1 MKTKPTRFQIHT
13 NGKMRSIVTP
23 SGQGGL
29 YYDWIALT
37 RYSDADP
44 EANGPFLYLS
54 EGADLAPPDLE
65 IAVEVAVA
73 PDSDIEVRAITLTN
87 HSSSE
92 RKIEVTTYAE
102 IALNHPMGDAG
113 HPAFSKLFV
122 QTYLSADHSALL
134 ARRRPRGANENWPW
148 IAQRLLGDMTDVSW
162 ETNRATFL
170 GRGRIPGD
178 PIAMDESGP
187 LSGQTGNVLDP
198 VMAWRFSARIGAE
211 QSKTFYIL
219 TAAASTQEE
228 SLSLLSQSVEQSPNT
243 ILKAARRSYAAKL
256 TSLSISEEAAEQ
268 LEHLAGS
275 LLSGDIPKMVPS
287 SINGSDAVHRYPL
300 SPEEIRIIA
309 TEGMESPGTQDLL
322 AALPLWNHLGLK
334 PRLFIMQQG
343 GDGATLDQVTY
354 VDPATFSKEEMEWWL
369 ASAQLVVGAELPLLA
384 SHEALPSK
392 PNTSPISSDM
402 LADPGEPLLH
412 FNGFGGFPA
421 GGKEYIIPLDLENG
435 RLRLPPMPWVN
446 ILANPRF
453 GCMIT
458 ERGAGY
464 TWARNSQANRL
475 SPWSNDPIR
484 DSHGEAFY
492 IADEH
497 TGEIWSP
504 LPGPCVP
511 KSSFTVRHGFGRTRF
526 VSQVNEL
533 SQTVD
538 FFVPPADPVKLS
550 LVQLKNESE
559 QTRRLSFAT
568 WQQLLLCPTADR
580 HHATLAWSDDS
591 GIQHAINPRAG
602 AFSGGRA
609 FAFTAVLGSGSASH
623 ASTNSTASFQGSGTS
638 ASPAALS
645 QPSWEPSR
653 GFGRDACFSSRLTFT
668 LLPGEEIE
676 ILVCLGEAM
685 SEDEV
690 ATLVHRYHQPGAVRA
705 AMDETACYWE
715 KMTGSIQ
722 VETPLPEVNLMVNGW
737 LLYQNLACRIWGRSA
752 FYQSGGAFGF
762 RDQLQDSG
770 ALATLHPSLMR
781 AQILLHAAQQ
791 FPEGDVTH
799 WWHPAPMGT
808 GMRTKFSDDL
818 LWLPYLTG
826 HYIDTTGDLTVLE
839 ELQPFIDGPL
849 LADNEDEE
857 YMQPA
862 ISSTSVSVLEHCLL
876 AIDRSLTK
884 GEHGLPLIGIGD
896 WNDGM
901 SRIGREGRGES
912 VWMAFFLITILDRW
926 IPLCRQYEEN
936 QRADIYDAYRKDL
949 LESINGPGW
958 DGEWYRRA
966 YYDDGTP
973 LGSKEGDEC
982 KIDALA
988 QAWAVISGAAPSDR
1002 VELSLDSL
1010 ERELIDPEYDII
1022 RLLHPPFVNTPH
1034 DPGYIKGYVAGVRE
1048 NGGQY
1053 THAACWVIR
1062 AMAEAGRRDTAARL
1076 LQRISPVWHS
1086 RDPQAVARYQVEPYV
1101 VAADIYGA
1109 EPHNGR
1115 GGWTWY
1121 TGSAGWM
1128 FRVAVE
1134 SVLGFTVENGTTC
1147 IVNPKIP
1154 DSWPGFTVSY
1164 CLPSGTTS
1172 CRIEVSV
1179 KNGDASAVSAA
1190 TLDGISINVENGIAR
1205 WTLPDDGEEH
1215 FVEVTMGKEQTNS

>member
-1 MKTKPTRFQIHT
+1 MQTKPNRFQIHT
-13 NGKMRSIVTP
+13 NGKMRSIATP
-23 SGQGGL
+23 SGRGGL
-29 YYDWIALT
+29 FYDWIALT
-37 RYSDADP
+37 RYSEADP
-44 EANGPFLYLS
+44 EACGPVIFLS

-65 IAVEVAVA
+65 VTSEIAVAT
-73 PDSDIEVRAITLTN
+73 DSDVEIRAVTLTN
-87 HSSSE
+87 HSQRD

-122 QTYLSADHSALL
+122 QTYISDDHSTLF
-134 ARRRPRGANENWPW
+134 ARRRPRGTNENWPW
-148 IAQRLLGDMTDVSW
+148 MAQRICGDITDVSW

-170 GRGRIPGD
+170 GRGRALTD
-178 PIAMDESGP
+178 PISIDESGP
-187 LSGQTGNVLDP
+187 LTCQTGNVLDP
-198 VMAWRFSARIGAE
+198 VMAWRFSVTVGAG
-211 QSKTFYIL
+211 QSQTFHIL
-219 TAAASTQEE
+219 TAAAPTEE
-228 SLSLLSQSVEQSPNT
+228 DSLSAISQVVDPSPQSA
-243 ILKAARRSYAAKL
+243 LESARSAYAAKL
-256 TSLSISEEAAEQ
+256 SSLSISNESAEKF
-268 LEHLAGS
+268 ETLAGK
-275 LLSGDIPKMVPS
+275 LLSGDLPKIAPRS
-287 SINGSDAVHRYPL
+287 LDGSDVVHRHPL
-300 SPEEIRIIA
+300 ASDELRIIA
-309 TEGMESPGTQDLL
+309 TEGMNSVGTRDLL
-322 AALPLWNHLGLK
+322 TALPLWNHLGLK
-334 PRLFIMQQG
+334 PRVFVMQEG

-354 VDPATFSKEEMEWWL
+354 VDPASFSVEEMEWWL
-369 ASAQLVVGAELPLLA
+369 ASAQLVVGAELPTFDQA
-384 SHEALPSK
+384 GVKSPQSNTHS
-392 PNTSPISSDM
+392 TSPDSP
-402 LADPGEPLLH
+402 ADPGEPLLH
-412 FNGFGGFPA
+412 FNGYGGFPA

-464 TWARNSQANRL
+464 TWARNSQANRI

-484 DSHGEAFY
+484 DPHGEAFY
-492 IADEH
+492 ITDEN

-511 KSSFTVRHGFGRTRF
+511 KSAFTVRHGFGRTRF
-526 VSQVNEL
+526 ISQVDSL

-550 LVQLKNESE
+550 LIQLKNESD

-568 WQQLLLCPTADR
+568 WHQLLLCPTADR

-591 GIQHAINPRAG
+591 GIQHAVNPRAG
-602 AFSGGRA
+602 AFAGGRA

-623 ASTNSTASFQGSGTS
+623 LSTNSTAAFHGAGTN
-638 ASPAALS
+638 ASPAALA
-645 QPSWEPSR
+645 PNSWEQSR
-653 GFGRDACFSSRLTFT
+653 GFGRDACFASRATFT

-676 ILVCLGEAM
+676 ILVCLGEAL
-685 SEDEV
+685 SENEV
-690 ATLVHRYHQPGAVRA
+690 STLVHRYHQPGAVRA

-722 VETPLPEVNLMVNGW
+722 VSTPLSEVNLMINGW
-737 LLYQNLACRIWGRSA
+737 LIYQNLACRIWGRSA

-770 ALATLHPSLMR
+770 ALASLHPSLMR
-781 AQILLHAAQQ
+781 SQILLHAAQQ

-839 ELQPFIDGPL
+839 ELQAFIEGPL
-849 LADNEDEE
+849 LADHEDEE

-912 VWMAFFLITILDRW
+912 VWMGFFLITILDRW
-926 IPLCRQYEEN
+926 IPLCRQYREE
-936 QRADIYDAYRKDL
+936 QRADIYDEYRKDL
-949 LESINGPGW
+949 LEAINGPGW

-973 LGSKEGDEC
+973 LGTKEGDEC

-988 QAWAVISGAAPSDR
+988 QAWAIISGAAPEDR
-1002 VELSLDSL
+1002 ANLSLDSL

-1076 LQRISPVWHS
+1076 LQRLSPVWHS
-1086 RDPQAVARYQVEPYV
+1086 RDSQAVARYQVEPYV
-1101 VAADIYGA
+1101 VAADIYGT

-1134 SVLGFTVENGTTC
+1134 SILGFTVENGTTC
-1147 IVNPKIP
+1147 VLNPKIP
-1154 DSWPGFTVSY
+1154 DSWPGFTLSY
-1164 CLPSGTTS
+1164 RLPSGNTS
-1172 CRIEVSV
+1172 CRIEVTVRNS
-1179 KNGDASAVSAA
+1179 DASAVSTAM
-1190 TLDGISINVENGIAR
+1190 LDGIAVNVENGIAR

-1215 FVEVTMGKEQTNS
+1215 LVEVTMGEK